1 MNTLKLSL
9 LVALQLPFVLLC
21 AQLDTE
27 GGLFLGAAYY
37 QGDLAP
43 SPFAASEIRPAV
55 GGIYRYWF
63 SPHFAVRGTAT
74 WAKLSG
80 NDANRQRG
88 IGDTRSWKMGASML
102 EMAVHSEWHVF
113 EKDRYSNTGLINRQY
128 SPYVSVGLGATFSNV
143 KLNVPPDD
151 RFKFPEPDAK
161 KTFIVVPISVGMR
174 FDINEDFL
182 ISAEFGTRCTF
193 SDYIDGVSINGNPKK
208 DDWYFFTGLSFVYVI
223 EEIVGSKGNKW

>member
-9 LVALQLPFVLLC
+9 LAALLLPFILLS

-27 GGLFLGAAYY
+27 GGIFLGVANY

-43 SPFAASEIRPAV
+43 SPIAASEIRPAV

-63 SPHFAVRGTAT
+63 TPHLAVRGTVT
-74 WAKLSG
+74 WAKLSA
-80 NDANRQRG
+80 DDRNRSNFTPGTRDWSMRG
-88 IGDTRSWKMGASML
+88 SLL
-102 EMAVHSEWHVF
+102 ELAVHPEWHFF
-113 EKDRYSNTGLINRQY
+113 EKARYGSTGLINRQY
-128 SPYVSVGLGATFSNV
+128 SPYVSVGLGAAFSNV
-143 KLNVPPDD
+143 KLQVPPDD
-151 RFKFPEPDAK
+151 RFKIPEVDAK
-161 KTFIVVPISVGMR
+161 KTFIVVPISIGMR